1 MDRRYNDQGKEILE
15 RDVQVQEGK
24 VVITEKTKEEWDKN
38 IVNQLLTDI
47 KRQKDRL
54 IEENKNILERHKDLE
69 KQEQEYNDLLTQ
81 LGNEEDEKLEEIKK

>member
-24 VVITEKTKEEWDKN
+24 VLITETTKEEWDKN
-38 IVNQLLTDI
+38 RVNQLIADI

-54 IEENKNILERHKDLE
+54 AEENKNILERHKELE